1 VIGSERKFEEFVG
14 FLVGFIQEL
23 NELSSQQ
30 GALVLVE
37 GKRDR
42 KALSD
47 LGYAGLMITKAVLH
61 SEGGGAIVRR
71 AKLVIIMTDF
81 DQEGRRLAS
90 LYARYFTRRNI
101 SISLEPRR
109 RLLRASH
116 GIFLHVENLA
126 RFVPVVAETTIT
138 TTIGKIMPTASP
150 VRSPPEPPAAADGER
165 SGAQADEP
173 SVPGP

>member
-1 VIGSERKFEEFVG
+1 MIGSEKKFEEFVG

-23 NELSSQQ
+23 NDLSRQE
-30 GALVLVE
+30 GALILVE

-42 KALSD
+42 NALFD
-47 LGYAGLMITKAVLH
+47 LGYAGRMITKAVLH

-101 SISLEPRR
+101 SISLEQRR

-116 GIFLHVENLA
+116 GIFLHVENLS
-126 RFVPVVAETTIT
+126 RFVPVVEEAMVMKTT
-138 TTIGKIMPTASP
+138 AA
-150 VRSPPEPPAAADGER
+150 VAAAAINPALPRVSAEGGPG
-165 SGAQADEP
+165 GAQHEEP
-173 SVPGP
+173 GMQGS